1 MNVLIEKTMIA
12 FVSLVLGIFVY
23 PWHNLPNTYEEI
35 EVVGI
40 DSMVTLR
47 KKKKPLIRKDGD
59 SLLTQFKQN
68 SSYLKSPVFLG
79 ADSYLYIEVN
89 WGSMDKTKTSSVVQ
103 SQATVHES
111 I

>member
-1 MNVLIEKTMIA
+1 MIETVKA
-12 FVSLVLGIFVY
+12 FISLLLGIFVY

-35 EVVGI
+35 EAVGI
-40 DSMVTLR
+40 DSMVSLL

-79 ADSYLYIEVN
+79 PVHFDEQAI
-89 WGSMDKTKTSSVVQ
+89 SVRRSITRVR
-103 SQATVHES
+103 ES
-111 I
+111 R